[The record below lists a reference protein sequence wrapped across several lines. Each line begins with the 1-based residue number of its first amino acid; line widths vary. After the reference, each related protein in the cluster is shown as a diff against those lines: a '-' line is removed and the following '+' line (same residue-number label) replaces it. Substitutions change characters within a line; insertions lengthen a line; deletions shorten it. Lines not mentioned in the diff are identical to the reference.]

1 MAKAEKNDVE
11 VEFTPEQKS
20 FQAHIQSLTTKINQH
35 LFEIDELQPSL
46 NMYKQ
51 ALTESMKSQTND
63 LSEDKK

>member
-20 FQAHIQSLTTKINQH
+20 FQAHIQSLSTKINQH
-35 LFEIDELQPSL
+35 QFEIAELSPSL

-51 ALTESMKSQTND
+51 ALTESMKSQTDNI
-63 LSEDKK
+63 SKEKK

>member
-20 FQAHIQSLTTKINQH
+20 FQAHIQSLSTKINQH
-35 LFEIDELQPSL
+35 QFEIDELSPSL